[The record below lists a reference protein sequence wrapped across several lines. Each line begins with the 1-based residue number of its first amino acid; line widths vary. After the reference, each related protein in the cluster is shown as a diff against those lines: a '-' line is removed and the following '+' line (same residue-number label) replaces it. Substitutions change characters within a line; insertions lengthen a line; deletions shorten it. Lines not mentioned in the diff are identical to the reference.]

1 MQGTTRSEAYAKS
14 FSEATRKI
22 ATNSFVAAVLCILIY
37 MSVLFVYRQVG
48 NPKIIGYVEYVQ
60 TLDEN
65 GEVISEKRNDTHY
78 FKEGEEAV
86 VPKAD
91 TTHYYNKLYTNDTF
105 PEVLSQIL
113 MFCVSSVMIYSVA
126 WGYGAYQ
133 KNEITYGH
141 AVRDKLRG
149 LKLGISSSFM
159 FILSYILLIFS
170 KIGLSLKFAF
180 PLFGLV
186 NASYLPLF
194 NSLIDAKYGAYS
206 LVGIMSY
213 NIDDISIFSIGI
225 MIIPFIIKLIVC
237 YLGYELGLRQISIK
251 DKIMFKNTK

>member
-1 MQGTTRSEAYAKS
+1 MQDTNKSETYPKS
-14 FSEATRKI
+14 FSEAVRKI

-60 TLDEN
+60 TLDKD
-65 GEVISEKRNDTHY
+65 GKVISEEKNDTYY
-78 FKEGEEAV
+78 FKDGEKAV

-105 PEVLSQIL
+105 PEIFSQIL
-113 MFCVSSVMIYSVA
+113 MLCVSSVMIYNIA
-126 WGYGAYQ
+126 WGFGSYQ
-133 KNEITYGH
+133 KNAISYGR
-141 AVRDKLRG
+141 AERDKLKG
-149 LKLGISSSFM
+149 VKLGFTSSFM
-159 FILSYILLIFS
+159 FIVSYILLILA
-170 KIGLSLKFAF
+170 KIGLPLRFAF

-213 NIDDISIFSIGI
+213 NIESISYGGI
-225 MIIPFIIKLIVC
+225 CIMLIPLIIKVFVC

-251 DKIMFKNTK
+251 DKIIFKNS